1 MDIMAVMI
9 MENDEKRG
17 IQNGNVMYIETVSF
31 LKKER

>member
-1 MDIMAVMI
+1 